1 MGSSSAEQM
10 DELTLRRTA
19 SLWLASEEAKGEE
32 DTAAGLARLAL
43 DVPFSL
49 WSVDLSFLVSLSH
62 TTSRQYLAHH
72 TFWGGAVVTKP

>member
-49 WSVDLSFLVSLSH
+49 
-62 TTSRQYLAHH
+62 
-72 TFWGGAVVTKP
+72 

>member
-1 MGSSSAEQM
+1 MGRDSPPREGEGHRGHGTCASSPMGSSSAEQM

-49 WSVDLSFLVSLSH
+49 
-62 TTSRQYLAHH
+62 
-72 TFWGGAVVTKP
+72 